1 MSWAIIFQFP
11 SMAHR
16 HLRSRP
22 GCGPRSCPANRP
34 QHPVPRPLKRLGGE
48 ALWLCHTLRLTMTIE
63 IVWLVVYLPLWKIL
77 VSRDYYSQLNGKIKN
92 VPNHKPAVD
101 LPIKNGDV
109 QTNYVGLPEDTVF
122 GTWLSGSLLHF
133 LGVSSPSVGPD
144 VLGEQSHHGKPL
156 IPSEKD
162 WLVAGYQI
170 FLHLPSFVAN

>member
-11 SMAHR
+11 SMAHQ

-63 IVWLVVYLPLWKIL
+63 IVWLV
-77 VSRDYYSQLNGKIKN
+77 
-92 VPNHKPAVD
+92 NHQPAVD

-122 GTWLSGSLLHF
+122 GTWLSGLFLHF

-144 VLGEQSHHGKPL
+144 VLGEQSYHGKPL
-156 IPSEKD
+156 IPCEKD
-162 WLVAGYQI
+162 
-170 FLHLPSFVAN
+170 